1 MFDEAGE
8 GDGVIDREV
17 GENFAIESDAYGI
30 EAFDEAVVVE
40 AVGAASRANSLN
52 PEAAEV
58 AGAGFTVSIGPILS
72 FVDGVFGVTE
82 QLAPGS
88 AKAFGFLENAFPP
101 LTAGGAVSCTWHE
114 LIIRVNELLVGK
126 KISRLIR
133 SSDRAVKPD
142 QAA

>member
-17 GENFAIESDAYGI
+17 GENFTIEGDAYGI
-30 EAFDEAVVVE
+30 EAFDEAVIVE
-40 AVGAASRANSLN
+40 AVGAASRADSLN

-72 FVDGVFGVTE
+72 FIDGVFGVAK

-88 AKAFGFLENAFPP
+88 AKALGFLENAFPP

-114 LIIRVNELLVGK
+114 LLSG
-126 KISRLIR
+126 
-133 SSDRAVKPD
+133 
-142 QAA
+142 